1 VLLNLAFVIYLLLQ
15 RGSSE

>member
-1 VLLNLAFVIYLLLQ
+1 VLLNLAFVIYLLLW